1 MAQILGKSF
10 RCLQEHILKIQS
22 LRYSGNPP
30 VVCRSIILQIQWL
43 RYSGTPSV
51 VDKSARQAAAAQTTR
66 KESPCTARAPGK
78 PQQAK
83 RPERKARAP
92 QERPASRS
100 SQTTRKESPCTA
112 RAPGKPQQ
120 PKRPERKA
128 RAPQERP
135 ASRSSPNDQEG
146 KPVRRRSAQPNTRK
160 KNSRFSQKSKKHVAR
175 MRPTISKKE
184 IS

>member
-51 VDKSARQAAAAQTTR
+51 VDKSARQAAAA
-66 KESPCTARAPGK
+66 
-78 PQQAK
+78 
-83 RPERKARAP
+83 
-92 QERPASRS
+92 
-100 SQTTRKESPCTA
+100 QTTRKESPCTA